1 MNFCE
6 DTIVAIST
14 PVGQGGIGIVRLSGP
29 ESLPIAKK
37 VFNPARKADLTE
49 AKSPSIRYGRVVD
62 PENGTE
68 VDEALVSVMRAP
80 NSYTKEDVVEIN
92 CHGGMV
98 AVRKILGIVLRNGA
112 RLAEPGEFT
121 KRAFLNGRISLTQAE
136 AVRDLISA
144 RTEESMKIAVDQLR
158 GGLSEKLGKLRNSL
172 IEICAY
178 AEAYI
183 DFPEED
189 IETGTSEEIMRRL
202 SKIREESERLS
213 QTFEEARFFREG
225 LSVAIV
231 GRPNVGKS
239 SLLNALLMRERAIV
253 TPIPGTTRDTIE
265 ECLNI
270 QGLPVRIVDTAG
282 IRSPIEAVEKEGI
295 RRSVEALE
303 QADFV
308 IALLD
313 GSEALKEED
322 MEILERIRE
331 KDAVIAINKCDLF
344 GMLHLEGGMPPGKK
358 HIFISARNGDGL
370 EELKSLIFQS
380 TLKDWK
386 EDHEGIIVTNIRHK
400 LALDRA
406 SASLACA
413 IDSLISNRPIEIFA
427 LELRDA
433 LDSIGEITGAVTT
446 EDILNRIFS
455 DFCIGK

>member
-6 DTIVAIST
+6 DTIAAIST
-14 PVGQGGIGIVRLSGP
+14 PIGQGGIGIVRLSGP
-29 ESLPIAKK
+29 ESVPIAKR
-37 VFNPARKADLTE
+37 VFKSVRKADITE
-49 AKSPSIRYGRVVD
+49 AKAPSIMYGRVVD
-62 PENGTE
+62 PESGEE

-80 NSYTKEDVVEIN
+80 NSYTREDVVEIN
-92 CHGGMV
+92 CHGGMM
-98 AVRKILGIVLRNGA
+98 AVRKILGLVLKHGA

-121 KRAFLNGRISLTQAE
+121 KRAFLNGRISLMQAE
-136 AVRDLISA
+136 AVKDLIAA
-144 RTEESMKIAVDQLR
+144 RTEQSMKIAVDQLR
-158 GGLSEKLGKLRNSL
+158 GGLSEKLGALRNSL

-189 IETGTSEEIMRRL
+189 IETGASEEIMRRL
-202 SKIREESERLS
+202 GKIREESERLS
-213 QTFEEARFFREG
+213 RTFEEARFFREG

-265 ECLNI
+265 EYLNI

-282 IRSPIEAVEKEGI
+282 IRSPSEAVEKEGI
-295 RRSVEALE
+295 RRSIEALE

-308 IALLD
+308 IAVLD
-313 GSEALKEED
+313 GSEPLRD
-322 MEILERIRE
+322 TDIDILEKIKE
-331 KDAVIAINKCDLF
+331 KNAVVAINKCDLS
-344 GMLHLEGGMPPGKK
+344 GMIHLEDVMPPGKK
-358 HIFISARNGDGL
+358 HISISARNGEGL
-370 EELKSLIFQS
+370 EELKSFIFQS

-406 SASLACA
+406 SASLADA
-413 IDSLISNRPIEIFA
+413 IGSLISNQPLEIFA